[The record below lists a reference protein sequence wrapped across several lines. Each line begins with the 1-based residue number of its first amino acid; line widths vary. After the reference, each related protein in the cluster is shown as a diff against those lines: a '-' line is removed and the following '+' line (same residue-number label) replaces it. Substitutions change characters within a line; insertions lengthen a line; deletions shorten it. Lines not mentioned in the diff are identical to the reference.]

1 MKKTSPMD
9 SILFLAPFGMMA
21 ETAQR
26 LASDLGISLKVEVA
40 DDDHAIETVARHP
53 QVDVVVSRG
62 GVAERIKALDNIS
75 VVEIATTVDQYL
87 DVISRFAS
95 QGMRRIG
102 FVGRANILGGASGD
116 FDIAG
121 TRVYFRSC
129 LSLLE
134 IEQTFNA
141 LCEAG
146 IDAIVGC
153 RLGYDL
159 AVAKGVPAER
169 LVATELS
176 VKRALEEAVRLVRAK
191 EIERRQG
198 AQLKAIVDN
207 IDEGIVALDRERRI
221 DFCNNIARRLC
232 SDMNGTFNHRF
243 VADLL
248 AGGELEKITNI
259 HGRDVLARSI
269 PLEVGG
275 VRVGDVI
282 TLQEGSSIQM
292 QERKIRVSLHQKGL
306 YAKKCFGDMLGES
319 DSIRKLIEKAQKY
332 ASHDSNLL
340 IYGETGTGKEVLAQS
355 VHNASLRRYGPFVS
369 VNTASLPPSLLES
382 ELFGYAEGAFT
393 GAKKGGKPGLFELA
407 HGGTIF
413 LDEIGELTPDIQSRL
428 LRVLQEKEIMRI
440 GDDRIIPVDVRVI
453 SATNRDLSD
462 LVREGGF
469 REDLYYRIHVLGL
482 RIPPLRERQNDVV
495 LLFQSFLNELA
506 KNDGRT
512 ISLTEAAIVG
522 LKSYDWPGNIRQLKN
537 VAEVIACHG
546 AAVIDLED
554 VEEVLGG
561 QETRIVRKELTAEQE
576 LEAMKQLEASALR
589 KLLEQYPADEV
600 CRKLGISRVTLWR
613 RKNALLKGK

>member
-1 MKKTSPMD
+1 
-9 SILFLAPFGMMA
+9 
-21 ETAQR
+21 
-26 LASDLGISLKVEVA
+26 
-40 DDDHAIETVARHP
+40 
-53 QVDVVVSRG
+53 
-62 GVAERIKALDNIS
+62 
-75 VVEIATTVDQYL
+75 
-87 DVISRFAS
+87 
-95 QGMRRIG
+95 
-102 FVGRANILGGASGD
+102 
-116 FDIAG
+116 
-121 TRVYFRSC
+121 
-129 LSLLE
+129 
-134 IEQTFNA
+134 
-141 LCEAG
+141 
-146 IDAIVGC
+146 
-153 RLGYDL
+153 
-159 AVAKGVPAER
+159 
-169 LVATELS
+169 
-176 VKRALEEAVRLVRAK
+176 
-191 EIERRQG
+191 
-198 AQLKAIVDN
+198 
-207 IDEGIVALDRERRI
+207 
-221 DFCNNIARRLC
+221 
-232 SDMNGTFNHRF
+232 MNGTFNHRF

-561 QETRIVRKELTAEQE
+561 QETRIVRKELTD
-576 LEAMKQLEASALR
+576 R
-589 KLLEQYPADEV
+589 KSV
-600 CRKLGISRVTLWR
+600 V
-613 RKNALLKGK
+613 